1 MKNPLVTVIVLCYNQ
16 ASFVEDA
23 ILSVYQQTYPNIELI
38 IVDDASTDGS
48 STIIQKLSQTYSF
61 RYICNSRNK
70 GNCVA
75 FNQALRL
82 ARGEYMIDLAAD
94 DILLPSRIQTGV
106 DAFAL
111 LPDSYGV
118 HFTDVELID
127 QHNTRIGTHYRRNE
141 DGHLA
146 EEVPEG
152 WIFPYLV
159 ERYFICT
166 PSMMIKKIV
175 FDDLDGYDETLA
187 YEDFDFW
194 IRSSRKYQYSF
205 SDKILVRK
213 RVLKG
218 SLSGRQKKIF
228 NPHLHSTKR
237 VCDKIFQL
245 CETPEEYSALIARI
259 SYEMKWALFTLNIPL
274 FFSYMQLKRK
284 VADQLK

>member
-127 QHNTRIGTHYRRNE
+127 QHNKRVGTQYKRNK

-146 EEVPEG
+146 EAVPEG
-152 WIFPYLV
+152 WIFRHLV